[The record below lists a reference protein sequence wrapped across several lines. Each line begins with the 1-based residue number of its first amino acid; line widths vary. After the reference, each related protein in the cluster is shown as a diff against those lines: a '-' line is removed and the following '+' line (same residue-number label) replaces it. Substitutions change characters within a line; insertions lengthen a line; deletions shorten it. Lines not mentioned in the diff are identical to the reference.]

1 VRIARPVLV
10 LLTDSELVGELLAAS
25 PLTVMHEQL
34 NANNDLSE
42 QQI

>member
-1 VRIARPVLV
+1 V
-10 LLTDSELVGELLAAS
+10 TDSVLVGELSAAS

-42 QQI
+42 QQISERATLEGSQ